1 MSEDGKIISV
11 ENGLIMTPGVS
22 SVRHM
27 DDMTNMLEDYSDI
40 FMTMVFVMAFIS
52 SLLAAAIIYTMF
64 KISAQERER
73 DYATMKTLG
82 TSIGK
87 IAKLLAF
94 EATYITVWGI
104 GLGVIGAYGLANLM
118 FANADEFAEFN
129 IQVIFSWNGFF
140 IGCMIIIGVV
150 VVVSLL
156 TIRYIQK
163 INIANVIRERST
175 G

>member
-1 MSEDGKIISV
+1 
-11 ENGLIMTPGVS
+11 
-22 SVRHM
+22 
-27 DDMTNMLEDYSDI
+27 
-40 FMTMVFVMAFIS
+40 MALIS
-52 SLLAAAIIYTMF
+52 SLLAGAIIYTMF

-87 IAKLLAF
+87 IAKLLSF
-94 EATYITVWGI
+94 EATYITIRGI
-104 GLGVIGAYGLANLM
+104 ALGVLGAFGMAELM
-118 FANADEFAEFN
+118 FANASEFEEFN
-129 IQVIFSWNGFF
+129 LEIVFSWSGFF
-140 IGCMIIIGVV
+140 IGSMIIIGVV